1 MFDTIMARGFE
12 PRATAIAARTI
23 GGCYQAC
30 YYPDTRPLIG
40 LAVFSVIPL
49 DDGYRFT
56 ADARA
61 IRDGE
66 LPDVLLGW
74 LDKRVPADGAIISW
88 DHWWPLP
95 ARLIALTDDRH
106 ARTRTAAAGTATRW
120 RDLPRSLT
128 WHLRHA
134 RAAAMPCLC
143 PTGDTAP
150 CRPALPAELLPDPAV
165 TERSLID
172 ESMRGWTTWASL
184 FRDFDD
190 AISPA
195 QLALTAARDWSAA
208 RIADAG

>member
-40 LAVFSVIPL
+40 LAVFSVIPA
-49 DDGYRFT
+49 DDGHRFT

-61 IRDGE
+61 LRDDE

-74 LDKRVPADGAIISW
+74 LEERMPADGAIISW
-88 DHWWPLP
+88 DHWWSLP
-95 ARLIALTDDRH
+95 ARLTALADDGRV
-106 ARTRTAAAGTATRW
+106 RIGAAATDTASRW
-120 RDLPRSLT
+120 HDLPRSLT

-143 PTGDTAP
+143 TTGDPAP
-150 CRPALPAELLPDPAV
+150 CRPALPAVLLPDPAI
-165 TERSLID
+165 TEQTLIS
-172 ESMRGWTTWASL
+172 EAVRGWTTWASL
-184 FRDFDD
+184 FRDFD
-190 AISPA
+190 AAGSPA
-195 QLALTAARDWSAA
+195 QQALTAARDWSAA
-208 RIADAG
+208 RTADAG